1 MLKVLVLLDLAVFL
15 ALIPVG
21 LLTLLRVR
29 RFQQSLAEHHPD
41 LGRVS
46 LLKAPSTPGLSAPTL
61 AAARAALPWFWA
73 AMAMFAVVL
82 LSGLLLSALLP

>member
-15 ALIPVG
+15 ALIPVA
-21 LLTLLRVR
+21 LLTLVRVR

-46 LLKAPSTPGLSAPTL
+46 LLKAPSMPGLSAPAQ
-61 AAARAALPWFWA
+61 AAARAALPWFWG
-73 AMAMFAVVL
+73 AMAMFAFVL
-82 LSGLLLSALLP
+82 LSGLLLSAVLP